1 MEYGTSLA
9 LWVFVFGTN
18 WHYVK
23 TKLFAYP
30 TPARPSSRPYPS
42 TSVLRESHSQRP
54 HLPLH
59 REASPRPQNS
69 VSRSCMHMLMM
80 LSHCD
85 RSTLSPAAL
94 RCVAVASKV
103 GVSISCMHTLM
114 MLRRCDR
121 STLSSAALR
130 CIVVAAKFE
139 S

>member
-23 TKLFAYP
+23 TKLFAYS
-30 TPARPSSRPYPS
+30 TPARPSSRPNPS
-42 TSVLRESHSQRP
+42 TSVLGESHSQRP

-59 REASPRPQNS
+59 REASPWPQNS

-85 RSTLSPAAL
+85 RSKLSPAAL

-103 GVSISCMHTLM
+103 GVSISGMHMLM